1 MSKSSRN
8 SFKSGDFFTVQA
20 RKKGYRARSA
30 FKLLE
35 ISKQDNLFRQ
45 GMKVLDL
52 GSFPGGWSQVASD
65 LVGNSGLVVA
75 IDRQKMQPIKNTHF
89 IQMNMQD
96 LDLNK
101 VSQSLGNNSFD
112 LVLSDLAPNI
122 SGIQEKDDAEM
133 IALIKKVFKISENYL
148 KQKKVIILMLGN
160 NLGA

>member
-8 SFKSGDFFTVQA
+8 NFKSGDFFTVQS

-35 ISKQDNLFRQ
+35 ISKQDKLFRQ

-65 LVGNSGLVVA
+65 LVGNNGLVVA
-75 IDRQKMQPIKNTHF
+75 IDRQKMQSIKNTHF
-89 IQMNMQD
+89 IQMDMQD

-101 VSQSLGNNSFD
+101 GSQSLGNNSFD
-112 LVLSDLAPNI
+112 LVLSDF
-122 SGIQEKDDAEM
+122 STQYKWY
-133 IALIKKVFKISENYL
+133 KRKR
-148 KQKKVIILMLGN
+148 
-160 NLGA
+160 